1 MDQLIEVVEPADQS
15 ELESCLAS
23 ALREAWR
30 GRQARQEYVNES
42 PHAIEAVYR
51 FPVDERGAV
60 CGFEA
65 ELEGR
70 KVVGVVRANEDAKA
84 EYEAALQQGCGPGPS
99 DCSART
105 TRARRTQ
112 GGDWRFHH
120 AAHTARVLRIS
131 EQSPAVNFTRI
142 LSSRNPIVVIS

>member
-1 MDQLIEVVEPADQS
+1 MAAGVGGHAVRRARAACRRAVACRGVPCLAARTAWTGGVRNGNGAVAPVVGVLVLKIRTCRDQS

-30 GRQARQEYVNES
+30 GRQARQEYVNET

-70 KVVGVVRANEDAKA
+70 KVVGVVSPH
-84 EYEAALQQGCGPGPS
+84 G
-99 DCSART
+99 
-105 TRARRTQ
+105 
-112 GGDWRFHH
+112 
-120 AAHTARVLRIS
+120 
-131 EQSPAVNFTRI
+131 QS
-142 LSSRNPIVVIS
+142 